1 MWHAQIPIPIADQCF
16 SDSSSYSGILFILQ
30 KDRRKFHDVINEHAT
45 RRDAKT
51 ISSSLRNVL
60 GNVRVAFE
68 DDRREGDTSYSAIA
82 FGICLESHESGRE
95 RSWSERKLLGSAR
108 SREGEDHSGWDIVD
122 DDVVD
127 TRKREKRIKREK
139 KGEGANKC
147 DVDISF
153 IAARVQVQLRF
164 ARACSRIGRTA
175 QRLCDR
181 RSRRSPGWHLHEIE
195 RPRTARCDP
204 FCQQSSEE
212 EHLSDAT
219 SRETWK
225 KRTVKNALKITF
237 KFHKL
242 IHKSTNDDLTPRF
255 LRRKE
260 KIRDLKEAHEGNDK
274 PPSKYTCPG
283 NFPTK
288 NCRSESV

>member
-1 MWHAQIPIPIADQCF
+1 HAQIPIPITDQCF
-16 SDSSSYSGILFILQ
+16 LGSFSYSGILFILQ
-30 KDRRKFHDVINEHAT
+30 KDRRKFHDVVDEHVA

-51 ISSSLRNVL
+51 ISSSLKNVL

-68 DDRREGDTSYSAIA
+68 DDRREGDASYSAIA
-82 FGICLESHESGRE
+82 FGVCLESHENGYTRRE
-95 RSWSERKLLGSAR
+95 RSWLERKLLGSAR
-108 SREGEDHSGWDIVD
+108 SREGEDHSEWDVVD

-127 TRKREKRIKREK
+127 TRKGENRIKKEEE

-147 DVDISF
+147 GADISF
-153 IAARVQVQLRF
+153 IVIAARVQVQLRF

-195 RPRTARCDP
+195 RPRTARRDP

-212 EHLSDAT
+212 EHLFDAT
-219 SRETWK
+219 SRETCYSK
-225 KRTVKNALKITF
+225 TF

-242 IHKSTNDDLTPRF
+242 IHKSTNDLTPRI

-260 KIRDLKEAHEGNDK
+260 RIRDLKAAHG
-274 PPSKYTCPG
+274 
-283 NFPTK
+283 
-288 NCRSESV
+288 RI